1 LPRTPGSLLFR
12 ACLKEL
18 RVAVRPIHLS
28 VVATYENFDERG
40 YLAQNGDVAKAVK
53 ARGFASGRDHF
64 VKTGRSEGRRQR
76 VVVAIDEARRRKLEK
91 LRPHLRHD
99 MPFREEAGRLNFLTR
114 QMRKETRIAETDN
127 VSANPYDT
135 HMVKLIETYGN
146 GLILDC
152 GAGRRDVYYEN
163 VLNYEIV
170 PYDST
175 DVLGVGEHL
184 PFESNTFDAVFSIAV
199 LEHVRDPF
207 RCAAEIARVL
217 KKGGQ
222 LYCCIPFLQPL
233 HGYPHHYFNATPQ
246 GARRLFED
254 LLHVDTVCVPQ
265 ALHPIWSLHWMV
277 KSWSEGLDAQTRE
290 AFLQMPIKELTAP
303 PLSLLERPF
312 ASALP
317 EAQRFELA
325 AGTVLTAS
333 KEVADQRVS
342 DLGAAAP
349 ERSGAAAWF
358 RGIRRRFG

>member
-1 LPRTPGSLLFR
+1 M
-12 ACLKEL
+12 
-18 RVAVRPIHLS
+18 AVQPIQLS
-28 VVATYENFDERG
+28 VIATEENFDERG
-40 YLAQNGDVAKAVK
+40 YLLQNGDVAKAVK

-64 VKTGRSEGRRQR
+64 AKIGGTEGRRQR
-76 VVVAIDEARRRKLEK
+76 VVAAIDEARRKKLEK
-91 LRPHLRHD
+91 LRPHLRSD

-114 QMRKETRIAETDN
+114 QMRKETRIAKTDN
-127 VSANPYDT
+127 VSANPYDE
-135 HMVKLIETYGN
+135 HMVKLIETYED

-152 GAGRRDVYYEN
+152 GAGRRDMYYEN
-163 VLNYEIV
+163 VVNYEIV
-170 PYDST
+170 AYDST

-184 PFESNTFDAVFSIAV
+184 PFESNTFDVVFSIAV

-254 LLHVDTVCVPQ
+254 FLHIDSVCVPQ
-265 ALHPIWSLHWMV
+265 ALHPVWSLYWMV
-277 KSWSEGLDAQTRE
+277 KNWSEGLDAQTRE
-290 AFLQMPIKELTAP
+290 AFLQMTVRELTAP
-303 PLSLLERPF
+303 PLSLLELPF

-325 AGTVLTAS
+325 AGTLLTAS
-333 KEVADQRVS
+333 KKVADQRVAG
-342 DLGAAAP
+342 LGAAQS
-349 ERSGAAAWF
+349 ERSGPAAWL
-358 RGIRRRFG
+358 RGIWRRFS

>member
-1 LPRTPGSLLFR
+1 LSR
-12 ACLKEL
+12 ACLKEV
-18 RVAVRPIHLS
+18 RVAVHPIHLS
-28 VVATYENFDERG
+28 VEATEQNFDECG
-40 YLAQNGDVAKAVK
+40 YLTQNGDVAKAVK

-64 VKTGRSEGRRQR
+64 VKIGRSESRRQR
-76 VVVAIDEARRRKLEK
+76 VIAAIDDARRRKLAK
-91 LRPHLRHD
+91 LRTHLRSD

-114 QMRKETRIAETDN
+114 QMRKETRIADTDN
-127 VSANPYDT
+127 VSANPYDE
-135 HMVKLIETYGN
+135 HMVKLIETYAD

-163 VLNYEIV
+163 VVNYEIV
-170 PYDST
+170 DYDST

-254 LLHVDTVCVPQ
+254 LLHVHNVSVPP

-277 KSWSEGLDAQTRE
+277 KSWSEGLDTGTRE
-290 AFLQMPIKELTAP
+290 AFLQMTIKELTAS
-303 PLSLLERPF
+303 PLSLLGRPF

-333 KEVADQRVS
+333 KKVADQRVS
-342 DLGAAAP
+342 HLGAAAP
-349 ERSGAAAWF
+349 ERGSPVAWL
-358 RGIRRRFG
+358 RSIWRRFG

>member
-1 LPRTPGSLLFR
+1 M
-12 ACLKEL
+12 
-18 RVAVRPIHLS
+18 AVHPIHMS
-28 VVATYENFDERG
+28 VEATPENFDERG

-53 ARGFASGRDHF
+53 AGGFASGRDHF
-64 VKTGRSEGRRQR
+64 VRTGQGEGRRQR
-76 VVVAIDEARRRKLEK
+76 LTAAIEGARRRKLEK

-114 QMRKETRIAETDN
+114 QMRRETRIADTEN
-127 VSANPYDT
+127 VSANPYDA
-135 HMVKLIETYGN
+135 HMVKLIETYAD

-152 GAGRRDVYYEN
+152 GAGRRDAYYEN
-163 VLNYEIV
+163 VVNYEIV
-170 PYDST
+170 SYDST

-217 KKGGQ
+217 KKNGQ

-254 LLHVDTVCVPQ
+254 LLHIDSVCVPQ

-277 KSWSEGLDAQTRE
+277 KSWSEGLDKPTRE
-290 AFLQMPIKELTAP
+290 AFLQMPVGELTAP

-325 AGTVLTAS
+325 AGTVLTAR
-333 KEVADQRVS
+333 KKVADQRVS
-342 DLGAAAP
+342 DLGAPAP
-349 ERSGAAAWF
+349 GRSGPVAWLRNVL
-358 RGIRRRFG
+358 RGVG